1 MQELQ
6 REIEERNHISS
17 EPKGKFEQICTYG
30 PENLAT
36 NPLEEMD
43 SEVFKSEIEQKRGVM
58 LGRMLERQ

>member
-6 REIEERNHISS
+6 REIEERNHISL
-17 EPKGKFEQICTYG
+17 ELKGKFEQICTYG

-43 SEVFKSEIEQKRGVM
+43 SEVFKSEIE
-58 LGRMLERQ
+58 